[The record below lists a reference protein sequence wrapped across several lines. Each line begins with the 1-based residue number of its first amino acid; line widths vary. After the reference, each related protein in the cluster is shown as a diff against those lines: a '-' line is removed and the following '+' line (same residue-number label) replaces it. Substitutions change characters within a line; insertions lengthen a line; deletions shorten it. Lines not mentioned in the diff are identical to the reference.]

1 MAGLMVRGIRGAISV
16 SGNTAEEIKTATKEL
31 LQVIID
37 ENHVDLDDI
46 ASVIFTVTRDLNAEF
61 PAAAARE
68 MGWVYVPLMCATE
81 IDVPG
86 GTQGLVRVLM
96 HVNTTKSPR
105 EIRHIYR
112 GKAALLRPDLSETGN
127 NI

>member
-1 MAGLMVRGIRGAISV
+1 MKTTMVRGIRGAISV
-16 SGNTAEEIKTATKEL
+16 SGNTPEEIKSATKEL
-31 LQVIID
+31 LQVIIE
-37 ENHVDLDDI
+37 ENQLDPDYI
-46 ASVIFTVTRDLNAEF
+46 ASAIFTVTRDLNAEF

-68 MGWVYVPLMCATE
+68 LGWLYVPLMCATE

-86 GTQGLVRVLM
+86 GTQGIVRVLL

-112 GKAALLRPDLSETGN
+112 GRAVKLRPDLSESGN